1 LPFSRACTGYQEV
14 MYGHPKKRPVDF
26 SDMAGHR
33 HCHMHRIAPTLS
45 GAGTGPGPW
54 FFYFPLWRGDGGT
67 AIVRLVQA
75 MRSPSGDPAKPF
87 CSDPQ
92 KFRKMVY
99 GFIALAVYSI
109 AMDYL
114 GFALSTVLFLGFFLR
129 VIEPQKWRVVF
140 IFSILPTLCAYIVFK
155 SYLDVQLPEGFLGF

>member
-1 LPFSRACTGYQEV
+1 MDTR
-14 MYGHPKKRPVDF
+14 KRDLWI
-26 SDMAGHR
+26 SLIWLG
-33 HCHMHRIAPTLS
+33 IAIAICIGSLQLS
-45 GAGTGPGPW
+45 LGQVRVPGPG
-54 FFYFPLWRGDGGT
+54 FFTFLCGGVMGVL

-75 MRSPSGDPAKPF
+75 MKSPSGGPAKPF
-87 CSDPQ
+87 CSDRG
-92 KFRKMVY
+92 KFRKMVW
-99 GFIALAVYSI
+99 GFIALVIYAI